1 MPATKFSRRT
11 LLTAGSALAV
21 LPFLRALPVQARE
34 PRQTVDIKDYPADDG
49 IASFKQAFADGQTVV
64 VPPGWVCENINA
76 AITIPAGKTLRVQGA
91 VRGNGRGRFILQ
103 DGCQVVG
110 EQGGS
115 LHNVTLDVRGS
126 DCVIKGVAM
135 SGFGPVA
142 QIFIGGKEPQVMR
155 NLIIDDITVTH
166 ANYAILRQGFH
177 NQMDGARITHSR
189 FSDLQGDA
197 IEWNVAIHDRDI
209 LISDHVIERIDCTN
223 GKINWGIG
231 IGLAGSTYDNSY
243 PEDQAVKNFVVANIT
258 GSDCRQLVHVENGKH
273 FVIRNVKAKNITPDF
288 SKKAGIDN
296 ATIAIYGC
304 DNFVID
310 NIDMTNS
317 AGMLIG
323 YGVVKGKYLSIPQNF
338 KLNAIRL
345 DNRQV
350 AYKLRGIQISSGN
363 TPSFVAITNVR
374 MTRATLELHNQPQH
388 LFLRNINVMQTSA
401 IGPALKMHFD
411 LRKDVRG
418 QFMARQDT
426 LLSLANVHAII
437 IPGSRVIHAG
447 ENKLKSYNSATILQV
462 EETMMNLKAVIPV
475 AGLGMH
481 MLPATKAIPK
491 EMLPIVDK
499 PMIQYIVDEIVAAG
513 IKEIVLVT
521 HASKNAVENHFDT
534 SYELESLLEQR
545 VKRQLLAEV
554 QSICPPGV
562 TIMNVRQAQPLGL
575 GHSILCARPVVG
587 DNPFIVV
594 LPDIIIDDA
603 TADPLRYNLAAM
615 VARFN
620 ETGRSQVLAKRMKGD
635 LSEYSVIQT
644 KEPLDNEGKV
654 SRIVEFIE
662 KPDQPQTLDSDL
674 MAVGRYVLSA
684 DIWAELERTEPG
696 AWGRIQLTD
705 AIAELAKKQ
714 SVDAMLM
721 TGDSYDCGKKMGYM
735 QAFVKYGL
743 RNLKE
748 GAKFRKSIE
757 QLLHE

>member
-34 PRQTVDIKDYPADDG
+34 PRETVDIKDYPADDG
-49 IASFKQAFADGQTVV
+49 IASFKQSFADGQTVV

-126 DCVIKGVAM
+126 DCVIKGVTM

-288 SKKAGIDN
+288 SKNAGIDN

-363 TPSFVAITNVR
+363 APSFVAITNVR
-374 MTRATLELHNQPQH
+374 MTCATLELHNQPQH

-426 LLSLANVHAII
+426 LLSLANVHAIN
-437 IPGSRVIHAG
+437 
-447 ENKLKSYNSATILQV
+447 EN
-462 EETMMNLKAVIPV
+462 
-475 AGLGMH
+475 G
-481 MLPATKAIPK
+481 
-491 EMLPIVDK
+491 
-499 PMIQYIVDEIVAAG
+499 
-513 IKEIVLVT
+513 
-521 HASKNAVENHFDT
+521 
-534 SYELESLLEQR
+534 
-545 VKRQLLAEV
+545 
-554 QSICPPGV
+554 QS
-562 TIMNVRQAQPLGL
+562 
-575 GHSILCARPVVG
+575 
-587 DNPFIVV
+587 
-594 LPDIIIDDA
+594 
-603 TADPLRYNLAAM
+603 
-615 VARFN
+615 
-620 ETGRSQVLAKRMKGD
+620 
-635 LSEYSVIQT
+635 
-644 KEPLDNEGKV
+644 
-654 SRIVEFIE
+654 
-662 KPDQPQTLDSDL
+662 
-674 MAVGRYVLSA
+674 
-684 DIWAELERTEPG
+684 
-696 AWGRIQLTD
+696 
-705 AIAELAKKQ
+705 
-714 SVDAMLM
+714 SVDIDRINHQTVNVEAVNFSLPKR
-721 TGDSYDCGKKMGYM
+721 GG
-735 QAFVKYGL
+735 
-743 RNLKE
+743 
-748 GAKFRKSIE
+748 
-757 QLLHE
+757 